1 MLISTSITRS
11 KGRYTQSFEPPL
23 SLYVKQ
29 AIGAAQAANFDLPT
43 RAPAC

>member
-23 SLYVKQ
+23 SLYVKHGH
-29 AIGAAQAANFDLPT
+29 AH
-43 RAPAC
+43 